1 MTFDIRLKTSFN
13 CIVNGPSG
21 SGKTTFVRNLVK
33 LKNILFDVEPKK
45 VFLYYNIMQ
54 DIYVQMEREG
64 LIDELIDV
72 GQNFPTYDT
81 LSEKV
86 HPYKNDGGCLVIF
99 DDMMTQLTPDF
110 EKIFCNLSHHESA
123 SIILLTQNLFY
134 KAKEFRTISI
144 NSHYMVLMKNDRSKD
159 QISFLAR
166 QVCPANA
173 KYIVASYEDAT
184 KRPYSYLLLDFR
196 ADTPPSIRLRS
207 DIFPNELPVKVYLEK

>member
-33 LKNILFDVEPKK
+33 LKHLLFDVEPKK

-54 DIYVQMEREG
+54 DIYLQMENDG

-72 GQNFPTYDT
+72 GQNFPTYDS

-86 HPYKNDGGCLVIF
+86 HPYKSSGGCLVIF

-159 QISFLAR
+159 QIGFLAR
-166 QVCPANA
+166 QVCPTNA

-184 KRPYSYLLLDFR
+184 KRPYSYLILDFR